1 MCTLLAFLR
10 TWYPIFF
17 FIFSVGGHGRKKASF
32 GTQHGTT
39 HHTHIKQI
47 EKKRT
52 IFYFLFLNTLA
63 LARDLH
69 V

>member
-1 MCTLLAFLR
+1 VC
-10 TWYPIFF
+10 Y
-17 FIFSVGGHGRKKASF
+17 
-32 GTQHGTT
+32 
-39 HHTHIKQI
+39 THIKQI

-63 LARDLH
+63 LASVRH